1 MPAYTY
7 SGRPSYTG
15 STHVVHGESIVP
27 VLLAFVAAASRVQAK
42 AQAYVSSQN
51 HRALRCIL
59 NTSTQAHDLYTCT
72 IVRTSAAS
80 ACKDTESQG
89 CENARAEMHEPE
101 TCRARNRAFPRHA
114 SKSPAFFVLAQIDG
128 KIVPFWFLV

>member
-1 MPAYTY
+1 MLAYTY

-51 HRALRCIL
+51 HRASRCIL
-59 NTSTQAHDLYTCT
+59 NASTQAQGFIYLHYCADLRG
-72 IVRTSAAS
+72 VRM
-80 ACKDTESQG
+80 Q
-89 CENARAEMHEPE
+89 
-101 TCRARNRAFPRHA
+101 RHR
-114 SKSPAFFVLAQIDG
+114 KPGL
-128 KIVPFWFLV
+128 